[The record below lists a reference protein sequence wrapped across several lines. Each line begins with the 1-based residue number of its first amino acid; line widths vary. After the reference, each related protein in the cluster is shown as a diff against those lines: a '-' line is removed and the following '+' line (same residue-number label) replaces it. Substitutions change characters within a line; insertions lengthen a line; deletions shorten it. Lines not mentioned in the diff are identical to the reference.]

1 MRRKYMISLAI
12 ILIVVCIIIIFL
24 NNHRITLHINWKIYL
39 PKPQKIDIIY
49 NFQYREGEDLEIWKY
64 DEKDIKKIT
73 NKEIFKNIDET
84 NKEFIQQKLKEY
96 YEILNDTNKQLF
108 NDNVNTL
115 SLLDKSNYFAYISK
129 ENDIRTWLLLIINS
143 KTNEMYYFSNIY

>member
-1 MRRKYMISLAI
+1 MRRKYIISLAI

-24 NNHRITLHINWKIYL
+24 NNHRITLYINWKIYL

-84 NKEFIQQKLKEY
+84 NKGFIQQKLKEY
-96 YEILNDTNKQLF
+96 YEVLSDTNKQLF

-115 SLLDKSNYFAYISK
+115 LLLDKSNYFAYISK